1 MKNYFRLTAYE
12 PNKNI
17 TMILDCYGLF
27 EKKWQFSSFC
37 IKRGCKIINI
47 TDDEQMID
55 VNCGKMTE
63 NPNQFR
69 LMAYIEGTAEHIK
82 YDLNGNTYN
91 AIKVGDK
98 IYIPEK

>member
-1 MKNYFRLTAYE
+1 MSNYFRLTAYE
-12 PNKNI
+12 PTHNI
-17 TMILDCYGLF
+17 TMILDSNGVF
-27 EKKWQFSSFC
+27 EKKWQFSAFV
-37 IKRGCKIINI
+37 IQRGCHIVNI

-55 VNCGKMTE
+55 VNCGKINY

-82 YDLNGNTYN
+82 YDLNSNTYN

>member
-1 MKNYFRLTAYE
+1 
-12 PNKNI
+12 
-17 TMILDCYGLF
+17 
-27 EKKWQFSSFC
+27 
-37 IKRGCKIINI
+37 
-47 TDDEQMID
+47 MID

-82 YDLNGNTYN
+82 YDLNGTTYN

>member
-1 MKNYFRLTAYE
+1 MTNPCFSASPVPKRKRTQMCSFFV
-12 PNKNI
+12 K
-17 TMILDCYGLF
+17 
-27 EKKWQFSSFC
+27 QFSSFC

-55 VNCGKMTE
+55 VNCGKMIE

-91 AIKVGDK
+91 DIKVGDK